1 MKIITETSLYDFEA
15 WSGAKST
22 LANLDSDQCAQLES
36 ILEDEYPDGM
46 EEGQLNDI
54 LWFERD
60 WIAEMLGYEDWEDL
74 TNEDE
79 EEEDEKE

>member
-22 LANLDSDQCAQLES
+22 LANLDSGQCAQLES

-79 EEEDEKE
+79 EDEEE